1 MLIRDKAEKKSRA
14 LHNEVEALRAET
26 TELHRKAREAG
37 DKATEAGNR
46 ASAYTEVVETL
57 KASLNQQG
65 WYERRAAELAQDLKE
80 RKESDEVLQSEL
92 DQYAERVAAH
102 QRRRGEETQR
112 YESVRREIG
121 NIRAKQSDKRVEAG
135 KHEQKKVNHEQQI
148 RNRESEICKSAQKH
162 GIRGYEDSLDDM
174 QINEYMDRI
183 AKLSKEQ
190 KTKFDRLRRTNA
202 AEVAKI
208 QEVLD
213 NLRETRSALQE
224 GKRSTRDHIASSD
237 RQVST
242 LQRELDSI
250 EIDEGAKALV
260 ESKIEETQDNLKRAR
275 QVMQES
281 SWQAKIKESDGE
293 LKSIDEESTS
303 LNRELIQA
311 TKHAGDLAT
320 LDHLKK
326 ECKERQRSLETMEGA
341 HSERIINVLGLEWH
355 PQTLEADFQAV
366 VERHRKQ
373 LVEAQQQRDGAARD
387 LEQAQYK
394 LQILQKELKSKQNEQ
409 ESAIA
414 TISEKADESTPDE
427 FPETLAAFQ
436 RDRDRRKYDVD
447 GFTAQ
452 KAFYSESITIAD
464 SKKCCNL
471 CQRGFDDD
479 SERSRFINNLRK
491 LISPQKLDKYKK
503 DLKDLDIR
511 LEEAREAQ
519 SHYDT
524 WKKLEN
530 EIPELI
536 SDEADQVKARNV
548 LRNKVEEQD
557 RRVNECEETK
567 REVESLTKPVT
578 TIIKYFNDVETLQKQ
593 IAELVAG
600 QKDSGLSRTL
610 EDIQEEIEQLRAKSN
625 DVRSAISKLQAGE
638 ARNRAQINTLEIDLG
653 RLDNQLGAAKRDLEK
668 QAGLVQQIDELKKS
682 KKERQESLG
691 ELDEKLQKLGV
702 QFAEEE
708 LKRDD
713 LKQRC
718 EGKERELQ
726 HESEALSESVRSLQH
741 ADTQIRSYI
750 ESGGPSELG
759 QCQQEIRRYDQ
770 EIQRS
775 EDELKQITIVINK
788 IVEELSNN
796 ESTRRIINDNL
807 NYRKMKRDLDAVKAK
822 IKDLQGQNA
831 EADQDNYRRQQQ
843 KWHRE
848 QNLFHTEETSKLGIM
863 KAKDDQ
869 LVQLIE
875 DWETDHKHAAHKY
888 KEAHIRVETTKA
900 AVEDL
905 ARYGGA
911 LDKAIM
917 KYHSL
922 KMAEINTIIAEL
934 WRKTYQGTDIDAILI
949 RSDSAGANSAGMGAA
964 AKTSNRSY
972 NYRVSMVKSDVEMDM
987 RGRCSA
993 GQKVLAS
1000 IIIRLALAECFGV
1013 NCGLIALDEPTT
1025 NLDSDNI
1032 KSLAQSLHEII
1043 KFRRQQSNF
1052 QLIVITHDEEFLRH
1066 MKCADFCDDYWRIY
1080 RSDRQKSVIERS
1092 SIAGMI

>member
-1 MLIRDKAEKKSRA
+1 MTRVKAEKKSRS
-14 LHNEVEALRAET
+14 LHAEVETLRAET
-26 TELHRKAREAG
+26 TELHRKARDAG

-46 ASAYTEVVETL
+46 ASAFTEVVETL
-57 KASLNQQG
+57 KASLNQQE
-65 WYERRAAELAQDLKE
+65 WYEKRVNELAQDLKE
-80 RKESDEVLQSEL
+80 RKESDEVLRSEL
-92 DQYAERVAAH
+92 DQYDERVAAH
-102 QRRRGEETQR
+102 QRRQKEETQR
-112 YESVRREIG
+112 YQSIEGEIEDT
-121 NIRAKQSDKRVEAG
+121 RAKQSDKRIEAG
-135 KHEQKKVNHEQQI
+135 KHEQRKANHEQQI
-148 RNRESEICKSAQKH
+148 RNRESEIKESARKH

-183 AKLSKEQ
+183 ARLSKDQ

-202 AEVAKI
+202 AEIAKI

-224 GKRSTRDHIASSD
+224 GKRSAKDFVAATDG
-237 RQVST
+237 QVSK
-242 LQRELDSI
+242 LQKSLDSI

-260 ESKIEETQDNLKRAR
+260 ETKIEETKDNLHKAK
-275 QVMQES
+275 QAMKES
-281 SWQAKIKESDGE
+281 SWQTKIKECEAELRSLDEDSASLSGE
-293 LKSIDEESTS
+293 LV
-303 LNRELIQA
+303 RA

-326 ECKERQRSLETMEGA
+326 ECKEHQRSLETMKGA
-341 HSERIINVLGLEWH
+341 HSERIATVLGLEWQ
-355 PQTLEADFQAV
+355 PRTLEADFQTVA
-366 VERHRKQ
+366 ERHRDR
-373 LVEAQQQRDGAARD
+373 LVEAQRRRDRTTRD

-394 LQILQKELKSKQNEQ
+394 LQTLQKDLRAKQLDQ
-409 ESAIA
+409 ENAVAI
-414 TISEKADESTPDE
+414 ISEKADSSSPDE
-427 FPETLAAFQ
+427 FVETLTAFQ
-436 RDRDRRKYDVD
+436 NDRDVRKYDVD
-447 GFTAQ
+447 GFSHLTKFYRKSIETAN
-452 KAFYSESITIAD
+452 TN
-464 SKKCCNL
+464 KCCEL
-471 CQRGFDDD
+471 CERKFEDD
-479 SERSRFINNLRK
+479 SDRNRFTNNLRK
-491 LISPQKLDKYKK
+491 KTSPGDLDRLKK
-503 DLKDLDIR
+503 DLKR
-511 LEEAREAQ
+511 LEARLELAREAQ
-519 SHYDT
+519 THYDT
-524 WKKLEN
+524 WKRLEN

-536 SDEADQVKARNV
+536 SDEAEQEKARNL
-548 LRNKVEEQD
+548 LRDKVEEQD
-557 RRVNECEETK
+557 RLVAECEESK

-578 TIIKYFNDVETLQKQ
+578 TIVKYFHEVENFQAR
-593 IAELVAG
+593 IAQLVAD

-610 EDIQEEIEQLRAKSN
+610 DDIHEEIEKLRVKSN
-625 DVRSAISKLQAGE
+625 DVRSTKSRHQEGE
-638 ARNRAQINTLEIDLG
+638 ARHRAQISAFEIDLAK
-653 RLDNQLGAAKRDLEK
+653 LETQLGTAKRDLEK
-668 QAGLVQQIDELKKS
+668 QATLVQQIDAHRKS
-682 KKERQESLG
+682 KKERQESIG
-691 ELDEKLQKLGV
+691 EMDAKLQTLGV

-718 EGKERELQ
+718 ESKEQELQ
-726 HESEALSESVRSLQH
+726 HESNALLESVRALQQ
-741 ADTQIRSYI
+741 ADAQIRSYI
-750 ESGGPSELG
+750 ESGGPSKLS
-759 QCQQEIRRYDQ
+759 QCQREIHGYEQ
-770 EIQRS
+770 QIQRS
-775 EDELKQITIVINK
+775 QDELKQIAVVVNK
-788 IVEELSNN
+788 IKEELHSND
-796 ESTRRIINDNL
+796 ETRRIITDNL
-807 NYRKMKRDLDAVKAK
+807 NFRKMKQELDAVKSK
-822 IKDLQGQNA
+822 IEDLQSQNA
-831 EADQDNYRRQQQ
+831 EADQDHYRRQQQ
-843 KWHRE
+843 KWHRD

-922 KMAEINTIIAEL
+922 KMAEINAIIAEL

-949 RSDSAGANSAGMGAA
+949 RSDSAGANSAGAGAA

-1032 KSLAQSLHEII
+1032 KSLAESLHEII
-1043 KFRRQQSNF
+1043 RFRRQQSNF
-1052 QLIVITHDEEFLRH
+1052 QLIVITHDEEFLRY
-1066 MKCADFCDDYWRIY
+1066 MKCADFCDDYWRVY
-1080 RSDRQKSVIERS
+1080 RSDRQKSVIERC

>member
-1 MLIRDKAEKKSRA
+1 M
-14 LHNEVEALRAET
+14 EALRAET
-26 TELHRKAREAG
+26 TELHRKARDAG

-57 KASLNQQG
+57 KASLNQQE
-65 WYERRAAELAQDLKE
+65 WYEKRVAELAQDLKE

-102 QRRRGEETQR
+102 EQRRQEETQR

-121 NIRAKQSDKRVEAG
+121 NIRSRQSDKRVEAG
-135 KHEQKKVNHEQQI
+135 KHEQKKMNHKQQI
-148 RNRESEICKSAQKH
+148 RNRESEIKESAQKH

-183 AKLSKEQ
+183 AKLSKDQ
-190 KTKFDRLRRTNA
+190 RTKFDRLRRTNA

-208 QEVLD
+208 QGVLD
-213 NLRETRSALQE
+213 DLRETRSALQE
-224 GKRSTRDHIASSD
+224 SRRSTKDHIAMGD
-237 RQVST
+237 RQVSA
-242 LQRELDSI
+242 LQSDLDRI
-250 EIDEGAKALV
+250 EIDEGTKVLV
-260 ESKIEETQDNLKRAR
+260 ESKIRETQDNLQRAKQAMR
-275 QVMQES
+275 ES
-281 SWQAKIKESDGE
+281 SWQIKIKESE
-293 LKSIDEESTS
+293 AEMRSIDEEGVI
-303 LNRELIQA
+303 LNRELFQA
-311 TKHAGDLAT
+311 TKHAGDLAR

-326 ECKERQRSLETMEGA
+326 ECKESQRSLETMKGA
-341 HSERIINVLGLEWH
+341 HTERIAVALGLEWQ
-355 PQTLEADFQAV
+355 PQTLERDFQQVA
-366 VERHRKQ
+366 ERHRKQ
-373 LVEAQQQRDGAARD
+373 LVETQKRRDETTRE
-387 LEQAQYK
+387 LEQAQYR
-394 LQILQKELKSKQNEQ
+394 LQLLQKDLKAKQDEQ
-409 ESAIA
+409 ESAVA
-414 TISEKADESTPDE
+414 LISEKADGSAPDE
-427 FPETLAAFQ
+427 FPETLALFQ
-436 RDRDRRKYDVD
+436 RDRDTRKYDVD
-447 GFTAQ
+447 GFTVT
-452 KAFYSESITIAD
+452 KEFYNESIKDAN
-464 SKKCCNL
+464 SKGCCKL
-471 CQRGFDDD
+471 CDRKFDDD
-479 SERSRFINNLRK
+479 SDRSRFINNLRK
-491 LISPQKLDKYKK
+491 LLSPKRLDHFKK
-503 DLKDLDIR
+503 ELKEFDAR
-511 LEEAREAQ
+511 LELAREAQ
-519 SHYDT
+519 SYYDT
-524 WKKLEN
+524 WKRLEN
-530 EIPELI
+530 EIPELV
-536 SDEADQVKARNV
+536 SDEADQVKARNI
-548 LRNKVEEQD
+548 LRDKVEQQD
-557 RRVNECEETK
+557 RLVADCEETK

-578 TIIKYFNDVETLQKQ
+578 TIVKYLNDVETLQKQ
-593 IAELVAG
+593 IEELVAD
-600 QKDSGLSRTL
+600 QKDSGLSRTVGEL
-610 EDIQEEIEQLRAKSN
+610 QEEIEKLRLKSN
-625 DVRSAISKLQAGE
+625 DVRSIIAKHQSGE
-638 ARNRAQINTLEIDLG
+638 TRHHTQINTLELELEKFG
-653 RLDNQLGAAKRDLEK
+653 NQLGAAKRDLEK
-668 QAGLVQQIDELKKS
+668 QAGLAQQIDELRSS
-682 KKERQESLG
+682 KKERQKFMG
-691 ELDEKLQKLGV
+691 ELDEKLQTLGV

-718 EGKERELQ
+718 ENRERELQ
-726 HESEALSESVRSLQH
+726 HESNALSESVRSLQK
-741 ADTQIRSYI
+741 ADAQIRSYL
-750 ESGGPSELG
+750 ESGGPSELA
-759 QCQQEIRRYDQ
+759 QCQEEIRRYDQ
-770 EIQRS
+770 EIQRC
-775 EDELKQITIVINK
+775 EDELKQITIVVNK
-788 IVEELSNN
+788 IREELSNN
-796 ESTRRIINDNL
+796 ENTRRIINDNL
-807 NYRKMKRDLDAVKAK
+807 NYRKMKRDLSEVKAK
-822 IKDLQGQNA
+822 IEDLQGQNA

-949 RSDSAGANSAGMGAA
+949 RSDSAGANSAGAGAA

-1032 KSLAQSLHEII
+1032 KSLAESLHEII

-1052 QLIVITHDEEFLRH
+1052 QLIVITHDEEFLRY

-1080 RSDRQKSVIERS
+1080 RSDRQKSIIERC